1 MRIIIDSRVSVEDA
15 PAELLDQFI
24 ADNTFRNPE
33 YASTKRRLE
42 LRGREK
48 GAGYARWV
56 ERWLKENVEEDVTLW
71 IQTNPFE
78 VSLPRGYLPAVIAKA
93 REAKIEFEIDDRTVC
108 PAVGYPEAPGRLDS
122 FQQEALSELLRYP
135 SGVLQAP
142 TGSGKTAIM
151 LAAIHKLRTTGLITV
166 HTEELLKQTRDRCEQ
181 FLGIKAGIIQGS
193 KWKLE
198 PVTVAMSQTLDRR
211 DLTQLKELFG
221 CVFVDECHH
230 APAATWSRI
239 LNQLP
244 SRYRYG
250 VSATPKRKDGF
261 TFLIWRLIGSITAK
275 IGVQAAVDAN
285 RIIRPDIEIVP
296 TPWHYHL
303 QNTDQW
309 PLMLNAMCADPERN
323 AFLVDQI
330 RRRLDAGRSIL
341 VLTDRVFHAKTLGE
355 LMPPCL
361 HTVVLVGEMSTAER
375 ELAMARIRTGAAIT
389 IATLSLMGEGID
401 VPGWDT
407 VFLATPIAGGGRTLQ
422 AIGRCM
428 RAREGKDRAL
438 VVDFVDHMV
447 TGSRVHKNF
456 QGAWVTTRYWPL
468 AEAAKKRQQEYKR
481 LED

>member
-42 LRGREK
+42 LRGRER

-56 ERWLKENVEEDVTLW
+56 ERWLKEHVEEEVKLW
-71 IQTNPFE
+71 IQKTPFE
-78 VSLPRGYLPAVIAKA
+78 ISFPRGYLPAIIAKA
-93 REAKIEFEIDDRTVC
+93 RNAGVAYSINDNTVC
-108 PAVGYPEAPGRLDS
+108 PSVGYPEALGKLDE
-122 FQQEALSELLRYP
+122 FQQEALTALLAHN

-142 TGSGKTAIM
+142 TGSGKTAIV
-151 LAAIHKLRTTGLITV
+151 LAAIHRLHTTGLIIV
-166 HTEELLKQTRDRCEQ
+166 HTEELLKQTMARCEQ

-193 KWKLE
+193 KTKLE
-198 PVTVAMSQTLDRR
+198 PVTVGMAQTLARR
-211 DLTQLKELFG
+211 DLSDIAKLFG
-221 CVFVDECHH
+221 CVIGDEIHH
-230 APAATWSRI
+230 SPCSTWSRVI
-239 LNQLP
+239 EQFP
-244 SRYRYG
+244 SKYRYG

-261 TFLIWRLIGSITAK
+261 TFLIWRIIGPKTAEIT
-275 IGVQAAVDAN
+275 VQDAVDAG
-285 RIIRPDIEIVP
+285 RIVRPDIEVIP
-296 TPWHYHL
+296 TPWKYHL
-303 QNTDQW
+303 HNTEQW
-309 PLMLNAMCADPERN
+309 PLMLNVMCADDERN
-323 AFLVDQI
+323 MFLADKI
-330 RRRLDAGRSIL
+330 RRRLVPGRAVLI
-341 VLTDRVFHAKTLGE
+341 LTDRIFHTEKLRE
-355 LMPPCL
+355 LMPPSL
-361 HTVVLVGEMSTAER
+361 QTVVLYGELSRTDR
-375 ELAMARIRTGAAIT
+375 DLGMARVRAGAEIT

-401 VPGWDT
+401 VPGWDM

-428 RAREGKDRAL
+428 RAREGKKAL
-438 VVDFVDHMV
+438 VVDFVDHLV